1 VVLAA
6 GVKAAADFDAQ
17 VLHRLIQLQALF
29 TEAITQLARETA
41 RGSDAQFAGVG
52 AGAGGNVDDG
62 GRVRRT
68 QTDRPNGTVK
78 LRKIRLA
85 QPAEENILL
94 YRGAER
100 VLNKS
105 PREVGERAQ
114 LLGAGVA
121 ERQGHGSGH
130 ISPLPLL
137 VNVGSVPGLES
148 LRPLAAVQ
156 AHSSLERF
164 FHLLI
169 DRGEMGR
176 PARIRR
182 KLLPLFEY

>member
-1 VVLAA
+1 NNA
-6 GVKAAADFDAQ
+6 
-17 VLHRLIQLQALF
+17 
-29 TEAITQLARETA
+29 QLANIGT
-41 RGSDAQFAGVG
+41 G
-52 AGAGGNVDDG
+52 AGSNDDDG
-62 GRVRRT
+62 DRVRRT

-94 YRGAER
+94 YRGAKR

-105 PREVGERAQ
+105 PRDVGERAQ

-121 ERQGHGSGH
+121 ERQGHGGGH
-130 ISPLPLL
+130 ISRLPLL

-148 LRPLAAVQ
+148 LGPLAAVQ

-164 FHLLI
+164 FHL
-169 DRGEMGR
+169 
-176 PARIRR
+176 
-182 KLLPLFEY
+182 